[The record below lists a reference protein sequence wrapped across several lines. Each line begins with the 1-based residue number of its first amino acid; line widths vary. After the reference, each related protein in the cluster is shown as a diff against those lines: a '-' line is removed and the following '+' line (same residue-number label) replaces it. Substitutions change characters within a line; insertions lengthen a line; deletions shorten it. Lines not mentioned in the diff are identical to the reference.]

1 MIKFEF
7 ENLHKKD
14 RCNSFPLKAQ
24 ESSSMMGDGDKK
36 KKITWMLADEQ
47 AWSMQQTTQI
57 KETLPQKV
65 ED

>member
-1 MIKFEF
+1 MET
-7 ENLHKKD
+7 
-14 RCNSFPLKAQ
+14 
-24 ESSSMMGDGDKK
+24 KK